1 MMSRVA
7 AYFPYDVGPPP
18 TSSGLVTDQVDGPL
32 GTVRVLRPEGAP
44 PTALF
49 LLGVSLD
56 SSCWTPLVRA
66 AGGQELAWLLLDLP
80 GFGGSAALPGPVSLD
95 DVADS
100 VVSVLDVLGIERVHV
115 VGHSMGG
122 FLGLHLAAR
131 HPERV
136 RTLATLNGAY
146 VTILE
151 LVNQPLRTAIR
162 HPLTWATYAGVR
174 LVAGGGRRV
183 QGAIDAAA
191 RTGILRWGTA
201 GLAAKPWALP
211 RSLLQALA
219 EGARPASFRY
229 AEATGRGYDWRAT
242 WSTIQA
248 PVLAGYGARDRLVTA
263 HDARQLRRAL
273 PGLREVVLDEAA
285 HLSPM
290 EQPERWFAELTRF
303 WDDH

>member
-1 MMSRVA
+1 MMCDVA

-18 TSSGLVTDQVDGPL
+18 PSSGLVTDEVAGPL
-32 GTVRVLRPEGAP
+32 GTVRVLRPRGSAP
-44 PTALF
+44 AVLF
-49 LLGVSLD
+49 LHGISLD

-66 AGGQELAWLLLDLP
+66 AGDQEVPWLLLDLP
-80 GFGGSAALPGPVSLD
+80 GFGGSAPLTGPVGLD
-95 DVADS
+95 EMADA
-100 VVSVLDVLGIERVHV
+100 VISVLDALDVERVHV

-131 HPERV
+131 HPRRV

-151 LVNQPLRTAIR
+151 LVNQPVGAALR
-162 HPLTWATYAGVR
+162 HPRTWATYSAVR

-183 QGAIDAAA
+183 QRAVDVAA
-191 RTGILRWGTA
+191 RSGILRWGTA

-211 RSLLQALA
+211 RSLLQAVA
-219 EGARPASFRY
+219 TGSRPRSFRY
-229 AEATGRGYDWRAT
+229 AEATGRDYEWRAI
-242 WSTIQA
+242 WSTIQP

-263 HDARQLRRAL
+263 HDARQLRAVL
-273 PGLREVVLDEAA
+273 PGLREVVLDESS

-290 EQPERWFAELTRF
+290 EQPDAWIAELGQF
-303 WDDH
+303 WAEH